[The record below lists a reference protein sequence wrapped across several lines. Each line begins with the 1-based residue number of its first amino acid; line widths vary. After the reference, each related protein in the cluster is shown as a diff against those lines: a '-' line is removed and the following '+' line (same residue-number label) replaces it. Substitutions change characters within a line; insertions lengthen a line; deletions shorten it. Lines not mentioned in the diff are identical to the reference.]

1 MLKFFW
7 TQITVVCLLL
17 AIALLGFPSAAQAGL
32 TTIHVKVE
40 DTKASG
46 KNWDML
52 EGAPDIG
59 LCVTHSLMGVVC
71 LPDGDRFTTISTAEC
86 PNSYDCRF
94 SVDIPDKI
102 FKVTVVDVDLR
113 NNDLIGVGHCRQ
125 NDTCEV
131 GQAIVTL
138 DRSRK

>member
-17 AIALLGFPSAAQAGL
+17 AIALLGFPSAAQADL

-102 FKVTVVDVDLR
+102 FKVTVVDVDLPKTW
-113 NNDLIGVGHCRQ
+113 V
-125 NDTCEV
+125 
-131 GQAIVTL
+131 
-138 DRSRK
+138 